1 MDKIADHL
9 IHIISSMEKIG
20 IKVKPSIT
28 IKRKVDSDLDDE
40 SIKPKTTISVKR
52 AKKQSEPDDPDET
65 SSVIEDK
72 YKKLKHLEHVL
83 LKPEMYVGS
92 IKSTEDEMFVYDEET
107 SQMVKKKITF
117 VPGLYKL
124 YDEGLVNM
132 RDHHVRMVDY
142 IERQAK
148 IIASK
153 LASDPKIETDR
164 TYRPVKTMEITVD
177 VDNNQIIF
185 KNDGDGIDVAWHSKE
200 NMYVPELIF
209 GNLLSGTNFDQNE
222 KKIVG
227 GQNGY
232 GAKLI
237 NVLSTEFIIETVDA
251 SRGLKYTQRFTDNMS
266 TREEP
271 TIVKCRGNPYTQIS
285 FRPDLKRFGLKHLTD
300 NDTVQLM
307 RKRAYDLAACT
318 SKDVTVYYN
327 GDKLSVKTFERYVD
341 LYIGSRGQCKRIYS
355 TVNPDWEIA
364 VCASPDNSFEHVSF
378 INGIC
383 TYRGG
388 KHVDH
393 AANIISG
400 RLQKYAVEN
409 KKGMKN
415 ISQKSVKDNMW
426 LFINATMVNPRFDT
440 QTKEYFID
448 NIQDFRSKCDVDED
462 FIVKLAQAKVG
473 ILEKAVR
480 LSEFKVGKGM
490 KKSDGKKVKRVKN
503 PKAIDAIYAGDRKES
518 KNCVLILTEG
528 DSAKSMACGGLTA
541 LSDEERKHYG
551 LMPLRGKIVNPKD
564 SKLETIEENRE
575 FIELKKILGLQQGSD
590 YSASTNSLRYGRV
603 ILMTDADV
611 DGDHIKGLG
620 FNLFHEF
627 WPSLLKIDGYFCSLL
642 TPIVK
647 ATHNASQKVSSFY
660 SLFEYE
666 QWKRDNEQTIGAWSI
681 KYYKGLATHDPTEAK
696 ELFRNMKL
704 QKYSWNDLSRMEH
717 KKQEQEEKEKEEQE
731 NTVDEKED
739 TDDLETEDQDD
750 NLDLVSHYTDVSMMT
765 NLESF
770 KNYYQS
776 SGRHPC
782 DLAIELAFSKKN
794 ADYRKGWITAYLKLK
809 ALGQIDLDLH
819 KLPIMSYYDFIN
831 EKLIDFSVD
840 DNIRSIPN
848 LMDGLKPSQRK
859 VLYAILRRR
868 SKKDIKVN
876 DFAGEVSTLTSYH
889 HGEQSLHDT
898 IIGMAQDFTGSN
910 NINLLLPKGQFGSR
924 IGVDGATEKGIGKDS
939 GAPRYIQ
946 TNINPLTRMIF
957 NSVDENLYHYLDDDG
972 TVIEPVY
979 YVPTIPMVLING
991 ARGIGTGWS
1000 TEVPCYDPKDV
1011 ITNVERY
1018 LKSEPLDEM
1027 QPWYRGFRG
1036 TIVKTLH
1043 QKYKVTGVY
1052 RRTSP
1057 TTVEVTEIPV
1067 GSPTQS
1073 ISFMQYK
1080 NYIESLIVDESVTDD
1095 KLRGK
1100 QILSDAEI
1108 LIGDKTINCVMH
1120 FQSEQQLDELLSDT
1134 DTFEKQFK
1142 LSNSITTSNMNLFN
1156 AQGIMTKYINPEDIL
1171 TEYCNVRLNYYTDRK
1186 NYLIIEWEKNL
1197 LKINEKIRFITYMN
1211 DDSHELKLQKK
1222 RKAESIQLLEK
1233 YEFAK
1238 FATVHKK
1245 KIHTTDHDEDDEEEI
1260 KVNYD
1265 YLLKMP
1271 INSVI
1276 IEQIEKLQKE
1286 KDSIQAKLNELRGS
1300 SIQQMW
1306 SSDLGDVKKQMIQF
1320 EKDWNKA
1327 YAEILETPQGT
1338 VRLPKHLKKKISVNI
1353 TSKHGT
1359 LTEKP
1364 TKIAISIKKDK

>member
-1 MDKIADHL
+1 MKKL
-9 IHIISSMEKIG
+9 S
-20 IKVKPSIT
+20 IKVKPKIT
-28 IKRKVDSDLDDE
+28 INRIDTLIKLHISD
-40 SIKPKTTISVKR
+40 
-52 AKKQSEPDDPDET
+52 AKHSERVEHVEA
-65 SSVIEDK
+65 SGMIEDK

-92 IKSTEDEMFVYDEET
+92 IKSTEDEMFVYDDKT

-132 RDHHVRMVDY
+132 RDHHVRMLDY
-142 IERQAK
+142 IERQNK
-148 IIASK
+148 IIEGK
-153 LASDPKIETDR
+153 LASDPKIEINR
-164 TYRPVKTMEITVD
+164 KYCPVKTMEITVD

-222 KKIVG
+222 KKVVG

-232 GAKLI
+232 GSKLI
-237 NVLSTEFIIETVDA
+237 NVLSSEFIIETVDA
-251 SRGLKYTQRFTDNMS
+251 CRGLKYIQRFSENMS
-266 TREEP
+266 IREDP
-271 TIVKCRGNPYTQIS
+271 TISNCKSSPYTQIA
-285 FRPDLKRFGLKHLTD
+285 FKPDLKRFGLEHLTD

-307 RKRAYDLAACT
+307 RKRAYDLAGCT
-318 SKDVTVYYN
+318 SKDVTIYYN
-327 GDKLSVKTFERYVD
+327 GEKLGVKTFERYVD
-341 LYIGSRGQCKRIYS
+341 LYIGSRGDCKRIYS
-355 TVNPDWEIA
+355 TINPDWEIA
-364 VCASPDNSFEHVSF
+364 VCTSPDNSFEHVSF
-378 INGIC
+378 VNGIC

-393 AANIISG
+393 ASNIISG

-426 LFINATMVNPRFDT
+426 LFINTTMINPRFDT

-448 NIQDFRSKCDVDED
+448 NIQDFRSKCDVEED
-462 FIVKLAQAKVG
+462 FIVKLAQTKVG

-518 KNCVLILTEG
+518 KKCVLILTEG

-551 LMPLRGKIVNPKD
+551 LMPLRGKIINPKD
-564 SKLETIEENRE
+564 SKLESIEENRE
-575 FIELKKILGLQQGSD
+575 FIELKKIIGLQQGSD

-627 WPSLLKIDGYFCSLL
+627 WPSLLKIDGFFCSLL

-647 ATHNASQKVSSFY
+647 ATHNTSQRVISFY
-660 SLFEYE
+660 SLGEYE
-666 QWKRDNEQTIGAWSI
+666 QWKRENEQTLNIWVI

-704 QKYSWNDLSRMEH
+704 QKYSWNDLSRMKNKNEH
-717 KKQEQEEKEKEEQE
+717 ESTQNDIEVVAEKNE
-731 NTVDEKED
+731 NDEGNNFD
-739 TDDLETEDQDD
+739 S
-750 NLDLVSHYTDVSMMT
+750 VSDVSMMT

-770 KNYYQS
+770 KNYYQTA
-776 SGRHPC
+776 GRHPC

-809 ALGQIDLDLH
+809 VLGQIDLDLH

-859 VLYAILRRR
+859 VLYAMLRRR

-924 IGVDGATEKGIGKDS
+924 IGVDGATKKGIGKDS

-946 TNINPLTRMIF
+946 TNINQLTRMIF
-957 NSVDENLYHYLDDDG
+957 NSIDEHLYKYLDDDG

-1011 ITNVERY
+1011 VHNVEQY
-1018 LKSEPLDEM
+1018 LKGEPMDEM
-1027 QPWYRGFRG
+1027 NPWYRGFRG
-1036 TIVKTLH
+1036 TIVKTAH

-1052 RRTSP
+1052 KRTSP
-1057 TTVEVTEIPV
+1057 TTIEVTEIPV

-1080 NYIESLIVDESVTDD
+1080 NYIESLIADDSVTDD
-1095 KLRGK
+1095 KIRGK
-1100 QILSDAEI
+1100 QIISDAEI
-1108 LIGDKTINCVMH
+1108 LIGDKTINCTIY

-1142 LSNSITTSNMNLFN
+1142 LSNTLTTSNMNLFN
-1156 AQGIMTKYINPEDIL
+1156 AHGIMTKYINPEDIL
-1171 TEYCNVRLNYYTDRK
+1171 AEYCNIRLKYYTDRK
-1186 NYLIIEWEKNL
+1186 NYLISELEQNV
-1197 LKINEKIRFITYMN
+1197 LKISEKIRFITYMN
-1211 DDSHELKLQKK
+1211 DEEHELKLRRKS
-1222 RKAESIQLLEK
+1222 KAESIQLLEK
-1233 YEFAK
+1233 YK
-1238 FATVHKK
+1238 FVKFSTVHKK
-1245 KIHTTDHDEDDEEEI
+1245 NTHMTDHEDDEEEGEI
-1260 KVNYD
+1260 KVNYE

-1271 INSVI
+1271 INSVT
-1276 IEQIEKLQKE
+1276 IEKIAKLQKE
-1286 KDSIQAKLNELRGS
+1286 KDTTQTKLDELNVS
-1300 SIQQMW
+1300 TIQQMW
-1306 SSDLGDVKKQMIQF
+1306 SSDLGDVKKQMVQF

-1327 YAEILETPQGT
+1327 YAEVYETPQG
-1338 VRLPKHLKKKISVNI
+1338 VVKIPKYSKKKISLSIAPKQEIHN
-1353 TSKHGT
+1353 
-1359 LTEKP
+1359 
-1364 TKIAISIKKDK
+1364 KIVISIKKTK